1 MKRIVTLDPATT
13 EIVAFLDGT
22 SRIVGVPE
30 DADYPEEVKQK
41 VKVTRKLVNVDNS
54 SYGQSTQ
61 NKRTNKTKY
70 YKRKGNKQV
79 RRKTT

>member
-30 DADYPEEVKQK
+30 DADYPVEVKQK
-41 VKVTRKLVNVDNS
+41 VKVTRKLVNIDNS
-54 SYGQSTQ
+54 LPSEVIDEIVRQHI
-61 NKRTNKTKY
+61 KE
-70 YKRKGNKQV
+70 RKP
-79 RRKTT
+79 